1 MTRPQ
6 GGIAAILR
14 AVPGACLSLS
24 IGRCVRRSLGAA
36 LLLLGCSG
44 SSEQNVQLEIV
55 SWWSSPSEHAALEE
69 VEHAFEH
76 AHPDA
81 TVSLTQY
88 GDKRQATDDV
98 IRRMLQSDPPAT
110 FLVNTGADVFRWA
123 PERVV
128 SRERE
133 HPGMQSR
140 CLTRDLGPLF
150 QELGL
155 NRVLPKAVLNSVC
168 PPGSASCEDG
178 PRFAV
183 PVNIHRLNTVYWNRE
198 KWEEFNARYPDG
210 LTAELLCAQAAGEV
224 DGLQLKLAIGINS
237 DNFTLLLLALEN
249 LLPALLGT
257 EFYNEFFHGK
267 AIDDEARA
275 GLTRVF
281 ECTRNLVANANDRAA
296 TWVKIVE
303 LVANGEADLTIMGD
317 WASGELIGSLSGDS
331 TGPPRVVA
339 MPFPSD
345 KPLFVF
351 TSDTFPFPVRARNP
365 QEVRALLTTIA
376 SPQVQYNFSLKKGG
390 IPARTDV
397 GFGSEPHPCAV
408 TADDWQPNAPTD
420 DPFRRLIE
428 RTQRDF
434 CDAKVEKVLATSGLL
449 PYYYP
454 METVRDAFSEMVRPN
469 AGPRAVDD
477 LIDTLD
483 DFQALV
489 RDWNA
494 TLAAPEAICPP

>member
-1 MTRPQ
+1 MSF
-6 GGIAAILR
+6 L
-14 AVPGACLSLS
+14 
-24 IGRCVRRSLGAA
+24 IGRWVRRSLGSS

-44 SSEQNVQLEIV
+44 ANEQNVELEIV
-55 SWWSSPSEHAALEE
+55 GWWSSPSEHAALEE
-69 VEHAFEH
+69 IEHAFERS
-76 AHPDA
+76 HPDV

-88 GDKRQATDDV
+88 QDKQQATDDV
-98 IRRMLQSDPPAT
+98 IRRMLQSDPPTT

-128 SRERE
+128 SREPE
-133 HPGMQSR
+133 HPGTQSR

-155 NRVLPKAVLNSVC
+155 NRVLPQAVLNSVC

-183 PVNIHRLNTVYWNRE
+183 PINIHRLNTVYWNRE
-198 KWEEFNARYPDG
+198 KWEEFSTRYPGG

-224 DGLQLKLAIGINS
+224 EGLQLQLAIGTNS

-257 EFYNEFFHGK
+257 DFYNQFFRGT
-267 AIDDEARA
+267 AVDDLDGGRA

-281 ECTRNLVANANDRAA
+281 ECTRNLVANANERAA

-303 LVANGEADLTIMGD
+303 LVANRKADLTIMGD

-331 TGPPRVVA
+331 DGPPRVVA

-351 TSDTFPFPVRARNP
+351 TSDTFPFPVRAEHP
-365 QEVRALLTTIA
+365 QEVRALLKTIA
-376 SPQVQYNFSLKKGG
+376 SPQVQHDFSLKKGG

-397 GFGSEPHPCAV
+397 GFGSQPHPCAA
-408 TADDWQPNAPTD
+408 TADDWEPNAPNN

-434 CDAKVEKVLATSGLL
+434 CDEKVEKVLATSGLL

-454 METVRDAFSEMVRPN
+454 METVRNAFAAMVRPD
-469 AGPRAVDD
+469 AGPAAVDD
-477 LIDTLD
+477 LINTLD
-483 DFQALV
+483 RFQGLV
-489 RDWNA
+489 RDWNE
-494 TLAAPEAICPP
+494 TLAAPESICPP